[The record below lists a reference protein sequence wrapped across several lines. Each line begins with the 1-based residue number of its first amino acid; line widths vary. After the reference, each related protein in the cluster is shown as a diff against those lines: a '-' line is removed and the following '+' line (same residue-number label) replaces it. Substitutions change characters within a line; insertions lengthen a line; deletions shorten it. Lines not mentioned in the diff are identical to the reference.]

1 MRIGGSGVASANG
14 GEHKTT
20 GGKTP
25 ATVAKAKAALAP
37 APEKKRPAPPP
48 KDDDESEDAEDT
60 SDDDAG
66 SDAEATA
73 PSGKK
78 KDKKQGAAAPKAKRV
93 TLAVNSDWRREHPL
107 VVRQGVQA
115 AAEEVAAA
123 LTTGKF
129 DALGADTGTH
139 TLLQIAQRNIA
150 LASSDAAVRV
160 TATTGAL
167 DAARDQLETHV
178 RSVLDHLAVHAEL
191 DQRGRPSAR
200 RTIDPAAMAQAIA
213 AANANDGWLDEAVD
227 SHHRVLRER
236 NRQTANKRRETI
248 AEKKKGAAAPARRR
262 ASERVYALGASSGAG
277 A

>member
-1 MRIGGSGVASANG
+1 MKDISKIPRNMRIGGSGVASANG

-73 PSGKK
+73 PSDQK

-248 AEKKKGAAAPARRR
+248 AEKKKGAAAPAPK
-262 ASERVYALGASSGAG
+262 VGK
-277 A
+277 